1 MPDSEGVTVERD
13 DPGVF
18 GKSLRFSVM
27 ALLTAQPRRYIESW
41 NNGSIFSAA
50 SIPYQVTARCLAFL
64 CIYSPR
70 AGFVTCLSAIK
81 SKVNGTAQQDLAVAG
96 AIETFELFR
105 WWVSQDETH

>member
-13 DPGVF
+13 DHSVF
-18 GKSLRFSVM
+18 GKSLRM

-81 SKVNGTAQQDLAVAG
+81 STVNGTAQQNLAVLAPSIPSNCFAG
-96 AIETFELFR
+96 G
-105 WWVSQDETH
+105 